1 MHLDH
6 TNQHYATYAFCCVIS
21 TTIQGV
27 NIDSFIRLFQ
37 FTLQQSIRREKYIFL
52 CERWCVRACV
62 RARARVCVILCVN
75 VSMCVGQSKYLKNE
89 NNCKAVFLVY
99 AVPKGISLRAS
110 EGASALLGHGVSS
123 KSQVRQR

>member
-1 MHLDH
+1 MR
-6 TNQHYATYAFCCVIS
+6 TMVCSCM
-21 TTIQGV
+21 
-27 NIDSFIRLFQ
+27 
-37 FTLQQSIRREKYIFL
+37 
-52 CERWCVRACV
+52 RACV
-62 RARARVCVILCVN
+62 CVCVCVILCVN